1 MLWPSASPGCPY
13 DFVSL
18 EWLQQWL
25 DESTPPKAID
35 NTACLCSHGKLHPDK
50 IPTVKRV
57 SEEVADYFYKR
68 YGGGPRLTGGAP
80 FWTRPFSAGTV
91 LCRRLGFD
99 FLCLEGEVGKRQAK
113 ECQADG
119 AGGESSAPQEV

>member
-1 MLWPSASPGCPY
+1 MVLTCTRDTWPVRRRDVGGGDWGADALALCSPLPASFPGCPY

-35 NTACLCSHGKLHPDK
+35 NTAFLCTHGKLNPDK

-57 SEEVADYFYKR
+57 SEDVADYFYKR
-68 YGGGPRLTGGAP
+68 YGGGPRLTGGQ
-80 FWTRPFSAGTV
+80 G
-91 LCRRLGFD
+91 D
-99 FLCLEGEVGKRQAK
+99 FLEGG
-113 ECQADG
+113 DG
-119 AGGESSAPQEV
+119 GVFLDEASSC